1 MLIFWDQRL
10 VILATP
16 KTGSTAI
23 EIALESLA
31 SVTVERPPA
40 LKHTPAYRYER
51 FLKPYLERSA
61 DASFTVVALMR
72 EPIAWLGSWYRF
84 RQRDDIVDTPQSTRE
99 IDFEAFVNGYMA
111 DPRPPFADIGAQAR
125 FLGGKQGP
133 GVDRLFRYEK
143 IDTFVTF
150 LEEWLD
156 CVIELPVVNVSPSGS
171 LDLPDNVR
179 KRIENYCA
187 EDMRLYQA
195 IGPDGMIRKKDIR
208 EI

>member
-23 EIALESLA
+23 EMALESLA

-61 DASFTVVALMR
+61 DAPFTVVALMR

-84 RQRDDIVDTPQSTRE
+84 RQRDDIADTPQSTRG
-99 IDFEAFVNGYMA
+99 IDFESFVTGYMA
-111 DPRPPFADIGAQAR
+111 DPRPAFADIGAQAR
-125 FLGGKQGP
+125 FLSGTKGL
-133 GVDRLFRYEK
+133 GVDRLFRYEE
-143 IDTFVTF
+143 IGTFVTF

-171 LDLPDNVR
+171 LDLSETSRR
-179 KRIENYCA
+179 KVEHYCA
-187 EDMRLYQA
+187 DDIRLYQA
-195 IGPDGMIRKKDIR
+195 IRPDGMVRNK
-208 EI
+208 